1 VCDELN
7 ADTQVFPL
15 AVKLLDMTLSR
26 VSVNINQLQLLGA
39 TCMHIASK
47 LRSANIVSTKQCEY
61 YADHSFN
68 TRAINVRFYT
78 LTFLRHIFGNFRN
91 YYLILSSIFK
101 NSRTSSLKIRGL
113 AEFRQFP
120 FSNSLSKDFY

>member
-1 VCDELN
+1 MCDELN

-47 LRSANIVSTKQCEY
+47 LRSAKIISTKRCTY

-68 TRAINVRFYT
+68 TRAVNVRLSLRKFYLYPST
-78 LTFLRHIFGNFRN
+78 LI
-91 YYLILSSIFK
+91 
-101 NSRTSSLKIRGL
+101 
-113 AEFRQFP
+113 
-120 FSNSLSKDFY
+120 